1 MRIAI
6 DARKIADF
14 GIGTYIRGLLG
25 GLARIGGTD
34 QYVILA
40 PRDAEGI
47 PSGFEHVVVDSPHY
61 SVRELMQVG
70 WEARRAGASLIHAPH
85 YVLPFSPLPAVVT
98 IHDLIHLRTR
108 HRNPL
113 ASIYARS
120 MIGRA
125 VRTSQRVLTV
135 SAAVKEDI
143 LATFRC
149 DPEKVVVTSNGV
161 DDFFREAIPNPSP
174 SRYFLYVGN
183 DKPHKNVERMVE
195 AFSRV
200 RSTAPDLRLVMAGAR
215 FARFAPRAGIV
226 TAGFVSRDELRK
238 LYRGALALLQPSL
251 DEGFGLPA
259 AEAMASGTAVIAS
272 SAPALVEVTGDAALH
287 VDALSVESIAAAMEQ
302 LAADDLLRIA
312 LGNRGVERARAMTW
326 KRCAEVTRQVYLDV
340 LGITK

>member
-1 MRIAI
+1 MKIAI

-25 GLARIGGTD
+25 GLADLAGD
-34 QYVILA
+34 EKYVILA
-40 PRDAEGI
+40 PRNAEGI
-47 PSGFEHVVVDSPHY
+47 PAAFEHVVVDSPHY
-61 SVRELMQVG
+61 SFRELVEVG
-70 WEARRAGASLIHAPH
+70 GEARRAGASLIHAPH
-85 YVLPFSPLPAVVT
+85 YVLPFSPIPAVVT

-113 ASIYARS
+113 ASIYARA

-125 VRTSQRVLTV
+125 VRTSRRVLTV
-135 SAAVKEDI
+135 SGAVKEDI
-143 LATFRC
+143 AATFRC
-149 DPEKVVVTSNGV
+149 DPEKVIVTSNGV
-161 DDFFREAIPNPSP
+161 DDFFREAIPNRSP

-200 RSTAPDLRLVMAGAR
+200 RATAPDLRLVLAGAE
-215 FARFAPRAGIV
+215 FARFAAGAGIV

-238 LYRGALALLQPSL
+238 LYREALALVQPSL

-272 SAPALVEVTGDAALH
+272 SAPALVEVTGSAALH
-287 VDALSVESIAAAMEQ
+287 VDARSVDSIAGAMTK

-312 LGNRGVERARAMTW
+312 LGNRGVQRARALTW
-326 KRCAEVTRQVYLDV
+326 KHCAEVTRQVYLDV